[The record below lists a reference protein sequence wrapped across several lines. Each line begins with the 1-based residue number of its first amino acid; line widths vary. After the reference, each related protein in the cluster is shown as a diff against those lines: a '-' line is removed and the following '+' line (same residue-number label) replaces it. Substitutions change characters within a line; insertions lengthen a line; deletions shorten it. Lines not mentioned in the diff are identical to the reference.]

1 MINPGD
7 HGHLPAPLGQK
18 HDGTLVISADT
29 SGPCLPRRATA
40 ATSGTLGT
48 HAPHVRLPAGDEHK
62 TFNTSKL
69 FAAVYPEAVD
79 LARIIASP
87 FWRRLAGGSPEER
100 RRFDREVARRV
111 PSPSREDSGTGDAI
125 GHWALADSWR
135 PLVQP
140 LLTRTP
146 AHGTGILPPLHGSRI
161 NRHEKER
168 TVVR

>member
-48 HAPHVRLPAGDEHK
+48 HAPHVLIPAGDEHK

-87 FWRRLAGGSPEER
+87 FWRRPAGGSPGER
-100 RRFDREVARRV
+100 RRFAPAVAR
-111 PSPSREDSGTGDAI
+111 PGTYPYREDSRTGRAI
-125 GHWALADSWR
+125 RTWAR
-135 PLVQP
+135 
-140 LLTRTP
+140 
-146 AHGTGILPPLHGSRI
+146 AHPR
-161 NRHEKER
+161 R
-168 TVVR
+168 